1 MMGYMEHFE
10 ELRKRI
16 IYVIGYFCIFLGIG
30 FIFTKDIYL
39 YLTRDIAGVLM
50 VLGPSEI
57 LWIFFVIATLFG
69 MICTIPFAA
78 FQLWLFVKPALEERE
93 QRITLLYVP
102 LLFILFIMGI
112 SFGYFIIFPLLLHFL
127 EMVGEGIVNQSFT
140 VEKYFSFMAN
150 IVIPFGVL
158 FEIPVVV
165 LFFTSLGILN
175 PIQLS
180 KVRKYAYF
188 LLIILGIMLS
198 PPDFLSDFIT
208 TVPLII
214 LYEISILLSTF
225 IYKRKLNIE
234 K

>member
-50 VLGPSEI
+50 VLSPSEI